1 MGKHK
6 KPAAIGTFEAP
17 TARYPHGRKM
27 QKTGWKPVKAPKSKE
42 SETKAKKREERNIKR
57 TR

>member
-6 KPAAIGTFEAP
+6 KPAAVGTFEAP

-27 QKTGWKPVKAPKSKE
+27 QKTGWKPVTAPRSKE
-42 SETKAKKREERNIKR
+42 SETTAKKRDERNIAKR
-57 TR
+57 K